1 MMWYTFSIIF
11 DILQALSIL
20 FLIGLGFIEFLNII
34 DDSKKPPKHFHR
46 TLITLEDFNECIR
59 LFVYENTIFT
69 VESGYPGNIWIHLH
83 NQNIFAFGFMRRVAL
98 LKAEVARNLPVGLKV
113 HWSVFK

>member
-1 MMWYTFSIIF
+1 MMWYIISIIF

-20 FLIGLGFIEFLNII
+20 FLIGLGFMEFINITN
-34 DDSKKPPKHFHR
+34 DSKKLPLHFNR
-46 TLITLEDFNECIR
+46 TLITLDDFNECIKM
-59 LFVYENTIFT
+59 FMYENTIFS

-83 NQNIFAFGFMRRVAL
+83 NQNIFAFGFMRRVVL